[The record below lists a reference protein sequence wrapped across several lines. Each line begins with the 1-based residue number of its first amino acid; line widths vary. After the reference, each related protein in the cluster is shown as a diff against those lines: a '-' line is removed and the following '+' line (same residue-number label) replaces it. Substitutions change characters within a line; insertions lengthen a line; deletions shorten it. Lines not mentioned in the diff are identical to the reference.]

1 MSKGLYL
8 PLKVFLTYIIFTVF
22 VFAFGPWSWPAR
34 TSTGVY
40 VLMLG
45 VIGAMYIGYKV
56 GMRRPSFGYYGSW
69 SAIKLYRI
77 SVLISLLLFL
87 PTLIWRTSGISIAD
101 TFLNFG
107 EAYSQS
113 HDVSST
119 VVGQTAWIEYVRM
132 LLSVF
137 LNLPILILITHWEKI
152 RRSEKLLGILSIVL
166 EIFLSLVVGTNIGFG
181 HVFIFV
187 LWGFA
192 IRSRGLVSYKM
203 LKYVLSFIL
212 PVFLVFF
219 FVFTQGQIDRHDG
232 VGVQDEISF
241 LGISAD
247 RDNSFVAYLP
257 TGAQE
262 GVIAFSSYLTQGYQG
277 LSYCLDLP
285 FVPTWGAGNSRF
297 LAAYADKY
305 LDTSIEKNT
314 YPMRAEVAVGWDSK
328 VHWHTALPWFASDV
342 TFIGAVLL
350 MGFFSALMAMTWR
363 DAIYSANPYAMS
375 LFAQLAVMFS
385 FISANNQAFQSGDG
399 VIGFVVTLW
408 CWFFTHRKIKWS

>member
-1 MSKGLYL
+1 MNKGLYL
-8 PLKVFLTYIIFTVF
+8 PLRIFLIYLIFTLL
-22 VFAFGPWSWPAR
+22 VFAFGPWDWPAR
-34 TSTGVY
+34 TSLGVY
-40 VLMLG
+40 VLMFS
-45 VIGAMYIGYKV
+45 VAGAMYLGYKV
-56 GMRRPSFGYYGSW
+56 GIRRPSLGYYGSW
-69 SAIKLYRI
+69 SVIKIYRI
-77 SVLISLLLFL
+77 SVLISLLLFW
-87 PTLIWRTSGISIAD
+87 PTLIWRTNGISIAD
-101 TFLNFG
+101 TFLDFG
-107 EAYSQS
+107 EAYAQS
-113 HDVSST
+113 HDVSSA

-152 RRSEKLLGILSIVL
+152 RTSEKFLGILSIL
-166 EIFLSLVVGTNIGFG
+166 AEIFLSLVVGTNIGFG
-181 HVFIFV
+181 HVLIFL

-192 IRSRGLVSYKM
+192 IRSKGLISYQM
-203 LKYVLSFIL
+203 FKYGLAFIL

-219 FVFTQGQIDRHDG
+219 LVFTQGQIDRHNG
-232 VGVQDEISF
+232 VGVQDELSF
-241 LGISAD
+241 LGITAD
-247 RDNSFVAYLP
+247 RDNGLIAYLP

-305 LDTSIEKNT
+305 LGASIEENT
-314 YPMRAEVAVGWDSK
+314 YPMRAEDAVGWDSK

-350 MGFFSALMAMTWR
+350 MGLFSALMAMSWK
-363 DAIYSANPYAMS
+363 DAIYSSNPYAMS

-399 VIGFVVTLW
+399 IVGFIVTLW
-408 CWFFTHRKIKWS
+408 CWFLTHRKIKWS